1 MDTFATPLL
10 GVRDDDDHIFFN
22 NHFFVPF
29 LIGAC

>member
-22 NHFFVPF
+22 IFSFCPF